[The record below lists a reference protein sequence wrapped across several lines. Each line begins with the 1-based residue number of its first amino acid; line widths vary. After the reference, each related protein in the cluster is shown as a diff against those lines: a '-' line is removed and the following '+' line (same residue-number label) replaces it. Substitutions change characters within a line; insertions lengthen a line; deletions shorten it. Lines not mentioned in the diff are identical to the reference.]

1 MLLHEAGASTRDRGA
16 PISISTHSEQRW
28 SWTAAAS
35 HSSDGRIRRHCSRL
49 SRPAGAGMSLVAVSW
64 SSWQSPARRAR
75 GPIVTVA
82 HLREGRVPRPA
93 APHRLLAPGCRSPAS
108 AHDLGDELAAA
119 AQGPSQRGV
128 GPALRLGLPEPVDDL
143 VALGPVAR
151 GLGVGLQGLGVQL
164 GGARRQGVGR
174 ARGPVRVRMRGVGRA
189 RGADMSG
196 RAGGTGGISP
206 VAPAGRASG
215 MRGVGAPSP
224 GARPPRAH
232 PAQRVRGH
240 ARTP

>member
-93 APHRLLAPGCRSPAS
+93 AHHRLLAPGCRSPAS

-119 AQGPSQRGV
+119 AQGPGQRGV

-151 GLGVGLQGLGVQL
+151 GLGVGLQGLGMKL
-164 GGARRQGVGR
+164 GGARRQ
-174 ARGPVRVRMRGVGRA
+174 GVGRA

-196 RAGGTGGISP
+196 RAGGAGGISP

>member
-28 SWTAAAS
+28 SRTTAAS
-35 HSSDGRIRRHCSRL
+35 HSSDGRTRAIAPGSPARWARGPTVARSGYRPGFPP
-49 SRPAGAGMSLVAVSW
+49 RPAGS
-64 SSWQSPARRAR
+64 
-75 GPIVTVA
+75 
-82 HLREGRVPRPA
+82 
-93 APHRLLAPGCRSPAS
+93 PHRLLAPGCRSPAS

-119 AQGPSQRGV
+119 AQDPGQRGV
-128 GPALRLGLPEPVDDL
+128 RPALRLGPPESVDEL

-151 GLGVGLQGLGVQL
+151 GLGVGHQGLGVQL
-164 GGARRQGVGR
+164 GGARRQ
-174 ARGPVRVRMRGVGRA
+174 GVGRA

>member
-1 MLLHEAGASTRDRGA
+1 MLLPTEEIDADQALLSVGATL
-16 PISISTHSEQRW
+16 ISLLET
-28 SWTAAAS
+28 
-35 HSSDGRIRRHCSRL
+35 
-49 SRPAGAGMSLVAVSW
+49 PA
-64 SSWQSPARRAR
+64 
-75 GPIVTVA
+75 TVA
-82 HLREGRVPRPA
+82 HLREGRVPRQA
-93 APHRLLAPGCRSPAS
+93 GSPHRLLAPGCRSPAS
-108 AHDLGDELAAA
+108 AHDLGDEFAAA
-119 AQGPSQRGV
+119 AQGPGQRGV

-151 GLGVGLQGLGVQL
+151 GLGVGRQGFGMQL

-174 ARGPVRVRMRGVGRA
+174 ARG
-189 RGADMSG
+189 ADISG
-196 RAGGTGGISP
+196 RAGGADGISP

>member
-119 AQGPSQRGV
+119 AQGPGQRGV
-128 GPALRLGLPEPVDDL
+128 GPALRLGPPEPVDDL

-151 GLGVGLQGLGVQL
+151 GLGVGRQGLGVQF

-174 ARGPVRVRMRGVGRA
+174 ARG
-189 RGADMSG
+189 ADGSG
-196 RAGGTGGISP
+196 RTGGTGGISP

-215 MRGVGAPSP
+215 MRGVGATSP
-224 GARPPRAH
+224 GAHPPHAH

>member
-1 MLLHEAGASTRDRGA
+1 MLLPTEEIDADQALLSIGATL
-16 PISISTHSEQRW
+16 ISLLE
-28 SWTAAAS
+28 
-35 HSSDGRIRRHCSRL
+35 
-49 SRPAGAGMSLVAVSW
+49 P
-64 SSWQSPARRAR
+64 
-75 GPIVTVA
+75 VTVA
-82 HLREGRVPRPA
+82 HLREGRVPRQAGP
-93 APHRLLAPGCRSPAS
+93 PPAPGYWLPAS

-119 AQGPSQRGV
+119 AQGPGQRGV
-128 GPALRLGLPEPVDDL
+128 GPALWLGPPEPVDDL

-151 GLGVGLQGLGVQL
+151 GLGVGRQGLGVQL

-174 ARGPVRVRMRGVGRA
+174 ARG
-189 RGADMSG
+189 ADVSG

-224 GARPPRAH
+224 GARPPHAH

>member
-1 MLLHEAGASTRDRGA
+1 MIKNWSAAMLLHEAGASTRDRGA

-119 AQGPSQRGV
+119 AQGPGQRGV
-128 GPALRLGLPEPVDDL
+128 GPALRLGPPEPVDDL

-151 GLGVGLQGLGVQL
+151 GLGVGHQGLGVQL
-164 GGARRQGVGR
+164 GGARRQ
-174 ARGPVRVRMRGVGRA
+174 GVGRA

-206 VAPAGRASG
+206 VAPASRASG

>member
-28 SWTAAAS
+28 SWTTAAS
-35 HSSDGRIRRHCSRL
+35 HSSDGRTRAIA
-49 SRPAGAGMSLVAVSW
+49 PG
-64 SSWQSPARRAR
+64 SPARWAR
-75 GPIVTVA
+75 GSTLTEATTIWA
-82 HLREGRVPRPA
+82 AVPRPVGA
-93 APHRLLAPGCRSPAS
+93 RAHGCPVWLPARLPSPPGRLPPTGSRLPAS

-119 AQGPSQRGV
+119 AQGPGQRGV
-128 GPALRLGLPEPVDDL
+128 GPALRLGPPEPVDDL

-151 GLGVGLQGLGVQL
+151 GLGVGRQGLGVQL

-189 RGADMSG
+189 RGADGSG
-196 RAGGTGGISP
+196 RTGGTGGISP

>member
-1 MLLHEAGASTRDRGA
+1 MLLPTEEIDADQALLSVGATLISLLEA
-16 PISISTHSEQRW
+16 
-28 SWTAAAS
+28 
-35 HSSDGRIRRHCSRL
+35 
-49 SRPAGAGMSLVAVSW
+49 PA
-64 SSWQSPARRAR
+64 
-75 GPIVTVA
+75 TVA
-82 HLREGRVPRPA
+82 HLREVRVPRQA
-93 APHRLLAPGCRSPAS
+93 GSPHRLLAPGCRSPAS

-119 AQGPSQRGV
+119 AQDPGQRGV
-128 GPALRLGLPEPVDDL
+128 GPALRLGPPEPVDDL

-151 GLGVGLQGLGVQL
+151 GLGVGRQGLGVQL

-174 ARGPVRVRMRGVGRA
+174 TRGPVRVRMRGVGRA
-189 RGADMSG
+189 RGADVSG

-224 GARPPRAH
+224 GARPPHAH

>member
-28 SWTAAAS
+28 SRTTAAS
-35 HSSDGRIRRHCSRL
+35 HSSDGRTRAIA
-49 SRPAGAGMSLVAVSW
+49 PG
-64 SSWQSPARRAR
+64 SPARRAR

-108 AHDLGDELAAA
+108 AHNLGDELAAA
-119 AQGPSQRGV
+119 AQGPGQRGV
-128 GPALRLGLPEPVDDL
+128 RPALRLGLPEPVDDL

-151 GLGVGLQGLGVQL
+151 GRGVGRQGLGVQL

-196 RAGGTGGISP
+196 RAGDAGGISP

-224 GARPPRAH
+224 GTRPPHAH

>member
-28 SWTAAAS
+28 SRTAAAS

-119 AQGPSQRGV
+119 AQGPGQRGV

-151 GLGVGLQGLGVQL
+151 GLGVGLPGLGVQL
-164 GGARRQGVGR
+164 GGERRK
-174 ARGPVRVRMRGVGRA
+174 GVGRA

-196 RAGGTGGISP
+196 RAGDAGGISP